1 MSLKTDLPRKWPK
14 SHRIFVGIMLLYSQI
29 LKANAFLDI
38 AIRWNFSGSIAM
50 KAQPKSLCYGKYREY
65 FECKWV
71 ICKMIFDFKLN
82 RQGVQLDWLYSA

>member
-38 AIRWNFSGSIAM
+38 AIRWNFS
-50 KAQPKSLCYGKYREY
+50 
-65 FECKWV
+65 
-71 ICKMIFDFKLN
+71 KMIFEFK
-82 RQGVQLDWLYSA
+82 